1 VAQQTEKKESQKAT
15 EQTASNVD
23 KEWSADE
30 IKLLVKGVK
39 IIAVGTKDR
48 YFSKKSHTTIT
59 INYDDDN

>member
-1 VAQQTEKKESQKAT
+1 LKKKLKANETKEIESREAVAQQSDKKETQKAA
-15 EQTASNVD
+15 ESTASNVD

-48 YFSKKSHTTIT
+48 
-59 INYDDDN
+59 